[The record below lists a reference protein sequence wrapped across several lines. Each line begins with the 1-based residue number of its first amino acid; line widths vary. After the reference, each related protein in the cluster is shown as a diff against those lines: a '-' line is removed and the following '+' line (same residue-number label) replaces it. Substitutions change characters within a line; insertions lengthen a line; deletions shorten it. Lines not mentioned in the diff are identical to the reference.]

1 MKKRKEFIK
10 SNLKLVIGIIVGAI
24 ISGAGVYAVTVASS
38 AVSYDNSTSGT
49 SATTVKAALDELYTK
64 AIENINVN
72 DVNFGMKSED
82 YVTGDCTAP
91 PFNEGDYIRL
101 TPTKTSF
108 KIPKSLTGY
117 TSVQT
122 INPSELTLWR
132 VIKKNS
138 CNVEVVSEYTS
149 STTVSFRG
157 TTGYRNFVGTLNIIA
172 SAYEN
177 PTYTV
182 GSRMMGYDGQSEFMS
197 NPSVFD
203 GTTNTA
209 PSTTTTLTL
218 TSGTG
223 QEYSGGVLG
232 DTLYLKDY
240 LLVKN
245 VYGNVIANKVGTST
259 ATSYWLSSRS
269 FIYGSAAYFRFDG
282 RCVYAS
288 GGLGTN
294 NLLYFSS
301 GWYDVARSY
310 SVRPILTLKSGVRIA
325 SGSGTS
331 DSPYV
336 LS

>member
-1 MKKRKEFIK
+1 MKKIIKNNIKVIIAFIA
-10 SNLKLVIGIIVGAI
+10 GII

-38 AVSYDNSTSGT
+38 AVSYDNTSSGA
-49 SATTVKAALDELYTK
+49 SATTVKAALDELYKK

-182 GSRMMGYDGQSEFMS
+182 GSRMMGYDGQTLFLSDLS
-197 NPSVFD
+197 AFD

-209 PSTTTTLTL
+209 PSTTGTSTP

-223 QEYSGGVLG
+223 AEYSGGVLG

-245 VYGNVIANKVGTST
+245 VYGNVIANKVGTTT
-259 ATSYWLSSRS
+259 ATSYWLSSRRFGYSSAMNFYFNGRYVMPSGSVSNYYLRNFNSSWSTVAVS
-269 FIYGSAAYFRFDG
+269 F
-282 RCVYAS
+282 
-288 GGLGTN
+288 
-294 NLLYFSS
+294 
-301 GWYDVARSY
+301 
-310 SVRPILTLKSGVRIA
+310 SVRPILTLKSGVTKK
-325 SGSGTS
+325 SCSGTS
-331 DSPYV
+331 SNPYI
-336 LS
+336 LN

>member
-1 MKKRKEFIK
+1 MKKIIKNNIKVIIAFIA
-10 SNLKLVIGIIVGAI
+10 GII

-38 AVSYDNSTSGT
+38 AVSYDNTSSGA

-82 YVTGDCTAP
+82 YVTGDCTTP
-91 PFNEGDYIRL
+91 PFNEGDYITI

-117 TSVQT
+117 TGVQT

-149 STTVSFRG
+149 STRVYFKG
-157 TTGYRNFVGTLNIIA
+157 TTGYRNLVGTLNIIA

-182 GSRMMGYDGQSEFMS
+182 GSRMMGYDGQTLFLSDLS
-197 NPSVFD
+197 AFD
-203 GTTNTA
+203 GSTTTP
-209 PSTTTTLTL
+209 PSTTSTPDL

-245 VYGNVIANKVGTST
+245 VYGNVKANRVGTST
-259 ATSYWLSSRS
+259 AVYYWLSSRS
-269 FIYGSAAYFRFDG
+269 FNYNSATGFFFSG
-282 RCVYAS
+282 RYVY
-288 GGLGTN
+288 
-294 NLLYFSS
+294 SS
-301 GWYDVARSY
+301 GSVGISNVRRFISSWSDDASSY
-310 SVRPILTLKSGVRIA
+310 SVRPILTLKSGVSIA

-331 DSPYV
+331 ASPYI
-336 LS
+336 LN